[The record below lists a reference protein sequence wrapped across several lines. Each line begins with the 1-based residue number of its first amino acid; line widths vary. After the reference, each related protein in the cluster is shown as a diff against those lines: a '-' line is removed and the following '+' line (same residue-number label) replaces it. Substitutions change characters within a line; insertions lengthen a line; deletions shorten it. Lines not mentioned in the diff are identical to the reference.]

1 MQWLITSRNILLA
14 LLPSLFWLWWYL
26 RQDRHPEPKRFL
38 WRVFLLG
45 ALVTLPALFVEYT
58 IDLYLGFSA
67 PGFNRAA
74 IIGALFVVAP
84 VEELAKFSVVF
95 ASVYHHKV
103 FNERLDGVVYM
114 VVAALGFATV
124 ENILIVVGQ
133 GASVLPLR
141 FVTATL
147 LHALA
152 AGIVGYFMG
161 LGRFAKRNG
170 GWLVFLG
177 LVIGTALHGVYDLIA
192 LSNSTTKI
200 SILLLM
206 MAILFVV
213 LDQFTRNLQR
223 RDYRDQ
229 KARRQLQQ
237 PPV

>member
-1 MQWLITSRNILLA
+1 MQWLLTSRNILLA

-26 RQDRHPEPKRFL
+26 RQDGRHPEPRRFI

-58 IDLYLGFSA
+58 LDLYVGFSA
-67 PGFNRAA
+67 PGFSRAA
-74 IIGALFVVAP
+74 IIGALAIVAP

-103 FNERLDGVVYM
+103 FDERLDGVMYM

-124 ENILIVVGQ
+124 ENILIVLGE
-133 GASVLPLR
+133 GATVLPLR

-152 AGIVGYFMG
+152 AGIIGYFMG
-161 LGRFAKRNG
+161 LARFAKRG
-170 GWLVFLG
+170 RGWLLLLG
-177 LVIGTALHGVYDLIA
+177 LAVGIGLHGIYDVIA
-192 LSNSTTKI
+192 LSNSTAKL

-213 LDQFTRNLQR
+213 LDQFVRNLQR
-223 RDYRDQ
+223 RDIRN
-229 KARRQLQQ
+229 
-237 PPV
+237 PVETGS